1 LPDYKEIYASRADD
15 YERLITY
22 EDYRANLLPALNR
35 IRSLAGLDVV
45 ELGAGTG
52 RLTRLVAPVARS
64 IQAFDASS
72 HMLQVA
78 QVTLKRSGLRNWH
91 IAAADHRRL
100 PICSQSADVA
110 LAGWTLAHLF
120 AWSAP
125 AWREE
130 AGKVFTELQ
139 RVLRPGGT
147 IIVLETLGTGYET
160 PHPPENLIAYY
171 SFLEQVGFSLTWVRT
186 DYQFES
192 LGQAEVLVHFFFG
205 PELAEQV
212 VSRNWV
218 ILPEC
223 TGIWWLN
230 V

>member
-22 EDYRANLLPALNR
+22 EDYQANLLPALNR
-35 IRSLAGLDVV
+35 IRPLVGLDAL

-64 IQAFDASS
+64 IRAFDASS
-72 HMLQVA
+72 HMLHVA
-78 QVTLKRSGLRNWH
+78 QVMLKRSGLRNWH

-100 PICSQSADVA
+100 PVRSHSADVT

-120 AWSAP
+120 TWNEP

-130 AGKVFTELQ
+130 AGKVFTELR
-139 RVLRPGGT
+139 RVLRPNGT
-147 IIVLETLGTGYET
+147 AIILETLGTGYET
-160 PHPPENLIAYY
+160 PHPPENLTPYY
-171 SFLEQVGFSLTWVRT
+171 SFLEQAGFSSTWVRT

-205 PELAEQV
+205 PELAKQV
-212 VSRNWV
+212 ISRNWV

>member
-1 LPDYKEIYASRADD
+1 MPDYKEIYTSRADD

-22 EDYRANLLPALNR
+22 EDYQASLLPALNR
-35 IRSLAGLDVV
+35 IRPLAGLDVV

-52 RLTRLVAPVARS
+52 RLTRLVAPLARS

-72 HMLQVA
+72 HMLKVGQV
-78 QVTLKRSGLRNWH
+78 VLKRSGLHNWH

-100 PICSQSADVA
+100 PVRSQSADVA

-120 AWSAP
+120 AWSEP
-125 AWREE
+125 AWRDE
-130 AGKVFTELQ
+130 AEKVLAELR

-147 IIVLETLGTGYET
+147 IIVLETLGTGHET
-160 PHPPENLIAYY
+160 PHPPENLIPYY
-171 SFLEQVGFSLTWVRT
+171 SFLERAGFSSTWIRT

-192 LGQAEVLVHFFFG
+192 LAQAQALVHFFFG
-205 PELAEQV
+205 LELAEQV
-212 VSRNWV
+212 IAQNWI

-230 V
+230 L